1 VDGHWHQAASHD
13 PRHNGVKMA
22 VGHFYGLNLR
32 TQTLRQLAVGQG
44 AHEHDLSVLKRLTP
58 RGLRQE
64 VPKGRRTLLISDRAG
79 IDFDYGKR
87 CRHEGAIY
95 FPSRTKSNT
104 KAASN

>member
-1 VDGHWHQAASHD
+1 
-13 PRHNGVKMA
+13 MA